1 MKKCK
6 VLLTGGSGL
15 LGTYIRKLNP
25 DILSLELY
33 LLYITVDNLPSPF
46 QVAAVEKESQGLDIA
61 PVHPVG
67 YWYLVW
73 MTKMWT
79 GMRIWI

>member
-1 MKKCK
+1 MHT
-6 VLLTGGSGL
+6 LNSFM
-15 LGTYIRKLNP
+15 KLNP
-25 DILSLELY
+25 DVLSLEPY

-46 QVAAVEKESQGLDIA
+46 QVAAVEKESQGLDTA